1 MVPMADAFEAYSGYG
16 DLVRSSF
23 EPHITKAS
31 ASDPESQLNHSL
43 SPVEPLRLNAGF
55 SCSTRGEIIPIENAT
70 VTVQQVASERT
81 SGMVSEE
88 ERRQIARQQR
98 RLRNKDAA

>member
-1 MVPMADAFEAYSGYG
+1 MADAFEAYSGYG
-16 DLVRSSF
+16 DLVRSSL
-23 EPHITKAS
+23 EPHFTKAS

-43 SPVEPLRLNAGF
+43 SPAEPLQLNAGF
-55 SCSTRGEIIPIENAT
+55 SCSTRGEIIPIENPT

-81 SGMVSEE
+81 TGMVSEE

-98 RLRNKDAA
+98 RRLNNRDAA